1 MKEFKYSLFILFLV
15 FTLFINSGNRQNFTQ
30 ENKMLDN
37 MRIVEKI
44 KDRYNA
50 TSTDVEKRQL
60 NDGDYLDTKFI
71 EIVMHLRTL
80 EEPEKKELSVNDIC
94 DFCNNKSPN
103 LSAEVKSFSYY
114 YEIGMKGMYFNAL
127 REGNNIYKQKN
138 EGMEFK
144 NKQIEDYTADECFE
158 LEQWMIDNVDITN
171 KNEDYRELLKL
182 YGIINYDEEKREN
195 YEFEFPDNTIQRRTM
210 YKEIRAAIR
219 GISIY
224 CVIAIVIYLLWCIF
238 KNNIIELKT
247 IVGITL
253 IYALLFCNIFNQQYF
268 WAENIKMDYRDEYIS
283 LLNEMKVYSNFDNPR
298 FKESKKIASDLVI
311 NIDRLNII
319 THVYNSKKS
328 SKIKVT
334 TEDILKLYS
343 EKDSTKLKGKYK
355 DFYSWYWK
363 SGNKETEEFL
373 ELMRRGYYSYSKKN
387 NGKEFNDK
395 NILEL
400 TCEDYFMLEEWI
412 IEEKEST

>member
-1 MKEFKYSLFILFLV
+1 MKEFKYSLFIIFLV
-15 FTLFINSGNRQNFTQ
+15 FTLFINSENRQNFTQ

-37 MRIVEKI
+37 MKTVERIK
-44 KDRYNA
+44 YYYYA
-50 TSTDVEKRQL
+50 TSTDVEKRRL

-71 EIVMHLRTL
+71 EIMMHLRTL

-94 DFCNNKSPN
+94 NFCNNKSQN

-114 YEIGMKGMYFNAL
+114 YKIGMGEMYFNAL

-138 EGMEFK
+138 GGMDFK
-144 NKQIEDYTADECFE
+144 SKQIEDYTADECFE

-182 YGIINYDEEKREN
+182 YGIINYGEEKRKN
-195 YEFEFPDNTIQRRTM
+195 YESIFPDNTIQEITM
-210 YKEIRAAIR
+210 YKEIKDAIR
-219 GISIY
+219 RISIY
-224 CVIAIVIYLLWCIF
+224 CVIAIVIYLLWGIF
-238 KNNIIELKT
+238 KNNIIKLKT

-253 IYALLFCNIFNQQYF
+253 IYVLLFCNIFNQQYF
-268 WAENIKMDYRDEYIS
+268 LMEDIKMNYRKEYIS
-283 LLNEMKVYSNFDNPR
+283 LLNDIKVYSNFDNPR

-328 SKIKVT
+328 TKKKVT
-334 TEDILKLYS
+334 TEEILKLYS
-343 EKDSTKLKGKYK
+343 EKDNTKLKGEYE
-355 DFYSWYWK
+355 DFYLWCYK
-363 SGNKETEEFL
+363 GKGNKETEEFL
-373 ELMRRGYYSYSKKN
+373 RLMINSYYSYSN
-387 NGKEFNDK
+387 QNSGKQFNDK

-400 TCEDYFMLEEWI
+400 TYKDYVMLEKYI
-412 IEEKEST
+412 KA